1 MGEIRAGADVGA
13 AIANF
18 LSIEGNSKG
27 FVPLRA
33 WDATETHSRAPVLGA
48 AMGYD
53 PIDRE
58 LLIIGGLVMLDSSVR
73 RLKRPVADRLISGWG
88 PIALRLKE
96 KCYKPL

>member
-73 RLKRPVADRLISGWG
+73 RLKRPVAGRLIPGCG
-88 PIALRLKE
+88 VYCAPVERKVL
-96 KCYKPL
+96 